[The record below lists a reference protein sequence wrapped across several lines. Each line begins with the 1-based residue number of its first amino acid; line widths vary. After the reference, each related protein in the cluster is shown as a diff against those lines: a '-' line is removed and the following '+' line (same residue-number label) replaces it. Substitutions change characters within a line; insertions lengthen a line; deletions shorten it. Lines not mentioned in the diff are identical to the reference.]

1 MLVLSVYFVN
11 FIFFFIN
18 IHYIITKCHEF
29 YSLYIYIILFNKI
42 TSIGMLLLFLIF
54 KNIFMCFDLY
64 LFYYFFYSFLDFHPL
79 IFNTFVEFN
88 NRYFT
93 RFGGKK
99 GTSEKEKRK
108 KKEKDTQIAF
118 KPQRKWLQSYARN
131 AA

>member
-1 MLVLSVYFVN
+1 MPQILLS
-11 FIFFFIN
+11 I
-18 IHYIITKCHEF
+18 
-29 YSLYIYIILFNKI
+29 YIYIILFNKI
-42 TSIGMLLLFLIF
+42 TSKGMSLLFIIFLIF
-54 KNIFMCFDLY
+54 KNIFMCFDLH
-64 LFYYFFYSFLDFHPL
+64 LFYYFLFSFLDFHPL

-99 GTSEKEKRK
+99 KERVKKEKRK
-108 KKEKDTQIAF
+108 KEEKDTQIAF